1 MTGDG
6 YVLRG
11 NTVSNNRGRGT
22 ILKGSQGMVENN
34 RFTYNHF
41 AGVLVRSPA
50 PARRACLRRHRRPG
64 RRPSQYQALLSSVAC
79 CGGTPDSCQ
88 PAHKCVACLTWA

>member
-1 MTGDG
+1 MTGNG

-41 AGVLVRSPA
+41 AGVLVRLPQN
-50 PARRACLRRHRRPG
+50 PT
-64 RRPSQYQALLSSVAC
+64 LL
-79 CGGTPDSCQ
+79 
-88 PAHKCVACLTWA
+88 